1 MLVIFLR
8 TLRLRLPLVFVGKS
22 KGVCKERD
30 ATGRF
35 SFLSHARVTVSAIT
49 PHILFLPTT
58 PLVNDNM
65 FRAAG
70 RSSVQIARRRLRTQP
85 NSRLLSTTSSSAN
98 VQTRTGPTLVKGACV
113 AVTTLAVGAYLGS
126 RQTVHNDAAINS
138 SVYASQDEK
147 RGGRMVSGSA
157 KDLEDDGH
165 LGTLVWG
172 SNKYVFFVLHTY
184 VTSFIYCQD
193 QLAFPRR
200 PVYRHFPKS
209 MQCTMASGCSLTR
222 PCFT

>member
-1 MLVIFLR
+1 
-8 TLRLRLPLVFVGKS
+8 
-22 KGVCKERD
+22 
-30 ATGRF
+30 
-35 SFLSHARVTVSAIT
+35 
-49 PHILFLPTT
+49 
-58 PLVNDNM
+58 M

-98 VQTRTGPTLVKGACV
+98 VQTRTGSTLLAGACV
-113 AVTTLAVGAYLGS
+113 AVTTLGVGVYLGS
-126 RQTVHNDAAINS
+126 RQTVYNDAAIS
-138 SVYASQDEK
+138 TSAYASQDEK
-147 RGGRMVSGSA
+147 RGGRMVCGSV

-172 SNKYVFFVLHTY
+172 SNKYVSLVLHTDF
-184 VTSFIYCQD
+184 TSFIYCQD
-193 QLAFPRR
+193 QPAFTRR
-200 PVYRHFPKS
+200 TIYRHFPKS